1 MLFNVLLLRSFKKLQ
16 TLKSTLCSIGM
27 QNYHFAP
34 MQAQCDTVICFLQFP
49 ACTKYVW
56 NFFSFLWLEEQLFLL
71 WVFYTTFPGN
81 YLHGLYHYCFVIG
94 YSDSVC
100 WCYKSMLQ
108 IMGTLRLPLH
118 STKSLPS
125 IPMLNNFAHRC
136 SKIEQGGS
144 VNCNFL
150 SK

>member
-1 MLFNVLLLRSFKKLQ
+1 MGCKNIILYHQIKGRISLSTHV
-16 TLKSTLCSIGM
+16 STLWYG
-27 QNYHFAP
+27 HLLF
-34 MQAQCDTVICFLQFP
+34 TIC
-49 ACTKYVW
+49 CTKYVW
-56 NFFSFLWLEEQLFLL
+56 NFFFLSLVGRTIVSSVL

-108 IMGTLRLPLH
+108 IMGMLRLPLH

-125 IPMLNNFAHRC
+125 IPMLNNFAHRPC
-136 SKIEQGGS
+136 KIEQGGS

>member
-1 MLFNVLLLRSFKKLQ
+1 MRFFKELQ
-16 TLKSTLCSIGM
+16 TLKSTFCSIGM

-34 MQAQCDTVICFLQFP
+34 SNKRQDFPKYPCKHTVIRSFAFYNFCPKYMYKTFFLSLVLGR
-49 ACTKYVW
+49 TIV
-56 NFFSFLWLEEQLFLL
+56 SSVL

-81 YLHGLYHYCFVIG
+81 YLHGLYHYCFVIA
-94 YSDSVC
+94 YSDGVC

-125 IPMLNNFAHRC
+125 IPMLNKFC
-136 SKIEQGGS
+136 TS
-144 VNCNFL
+144 L
-150 SK
+150 